1 MWDLDFDLFTST
13 ASRRQKRE
21 MKRVPKGT
29 SQYQAAWIM
38 EAENAEEEE
47 EEEESELVRV
57 ISKHEADLCCEK
69 ANVRTCVII
78 IIIMSLICIAQF
90 YVCTFLCAC

>member
-1 MWDLDFDLFTST
+1 
-13 ASRRQKRE
+13 

-57 ISKHEADLCCEK
+57 ISKHEADLCSEK
-69 ANVRTCVII
+69 ANLRTCVRFV
-78 IIIMSLICIAQF
+78 SVTRFLF
-90 YVCTFLCAC
+90 VCVAWTDSKPSSGSDWASI